1 MPSAEYRN
9 SGLNEG
15 KEDQTLAKREN
26 VNKKITIKDV
36 AREAGVSIS
45 TVSNALNNVN
55 VLHPDTKERVLEVAR
70 RLNYTPNLNGRN
82 LKAQATGVLG
92 LFLGAIRG
100 PYYGELSDSIY
111 RACVE
116 GGYELEIFLSSDPSH
131 IMTNI
136 LGHRVDG
143 AIILNSAIGPA
154 QEEILKNQQIP
165 TVYIDRI
172 LVGEKS
178 SSVVFD
184 SRNGGEQAAKFL
196 LELGHKK
203 FMYIEGEEDNYDN
216 HERRSGFFEA
226 LKRAGIVVEDDY
238 ILPGKFERLAAY
250 NSVTKF
256 IDSGKELPDAIFA
269 ANDLSAVGVLEALRD
284 SGVKVP
290 EQVNVMGCDD
300 IELTRLVSPSVTT
313 IRTFFEKQGI
323 IAVEQ
328 LIRMIGGEEGRLI
341 TLNGRIIPRDSTIA
355 KDL

>member
-1 MPSAEYRN
+1 MS
-9 SGLNEG
+9 
-15 KEDQTLAKREN
+15 KERS
-26 VNKKITIKDV
+26 KKITIKDV

-55 VLHPDTKERVLEVAR
+55 VLNPDTKEKVLEVAR

-111 RACVE
+111 RACQE
-116 GGYELEIFLSSDPSH
+116 GGYELEIFLSSEPSH
-131 IMTNI
+131 IIANI

-143 AIILNSAIGPA
+143 AIILNSAIGEKQA
-154 QEEILKNQQIP
+154 QTLKEQGIP

-184 SRNGGEQAAKFL
+184 SHSGGEQAARFL

-203 FMYIEGEEDNYDN
+203 FMYMEGAKDNYDN
-216 HERRSGFFEA
+216 LERKAGFFEV
-226 LKRAGIVVEDDY
+226 LKNAGIVINDDY
-238 ILPGKFERLAAY
+238 ILKGDFERVTSY
-250 NSVTKF
+250 NSVTEF
-256 IDSGKELPDAIFA
+256 LDSDKPLPDAIFA
-269 ANDLSAVGVLEALRD
+269 PNDVSAIGVLEALRD
-284 SGVKVP
+284 GGIKVP
-290 EQVNVMGCDD
+290 EQVSVIGCDD
-300 IELTRLVSPSVTT
+300 IEATRLVSPSLTT
-313 IRTFFEKQGI
+313 IRTYFEKQGT

-328 LIRMIGGEEGRLI
+328 LIRMIKGESGRLI
-341 TLNGRIIPRDSTIA
+341 TINGRIIPRSSTTA
-355 KDL
+355 KD

>member
-1 MPSAEYRN
+1 MSKKD
-9 SGLNEG
+9 S
-15 KEDQTLAKREN
+15 
-26 VNKKITIKDV
+26 KKITIKDV

-45 TVSNALNNVN
+45 TVSNALNGVN

-131 IMTNI
+131 IVANI

-143 AIILNSAIGPA
+143 AIILNSAIGPQ
-154 QEEILKNQQIP
+154 QEEILKNQGIP
-165 TVYIDRI
+165 TVYIDRVLI
-172 LVGEKS
+172 GDKS

-203 FMYIEGEEDNYDN
+203 FIYIEGEHDNYDSN
-216 HERRSGFFEA
+216 ERREGFLEV
-226 LKRAGIVVEDDY
+226 LKRAGITVEKDY
-238 ILPGKFERLAAY
+238 ILEGRFEREAAY
-250 NSVTKF
+250 KSVTDF
-256 IDSGKELPDAIFA
+256 LDSGKELPDAIFA
-269 ANDLSAVGVLEALRD
+269 ANDLSAIGALEALRD
-284 SGVKVP
+284 GGVKVP
-290 EQVNVMGCDD
+290 EQVSVMGCDD
-300 IELTRLVSPSVTT
+300 IETTRLVSPSVTT

-328 LIRMIGGEEGRLI
+328 LIRMIGGEEGKFI
-341 TLNGRIIPRDSTIA
+341 TLNGRIIPRDSTTA
-355 KDL
+355 KDSL